1 MCNANPNLR
10 SAHWVPWLA
19 TVLMA
24 LSLLLSGCFDGT
36 TGDRGPAGA
45 DGEDG
50 EEGPAGPAGPSGVN
64 LSTLGVTVVD
74 AGVTANPG
82 RPWVDIEVTALSQF
96 GTPVVLRP
104 DDFGVDFFE
113 FGFSRLVN
121 RGGYE
126 SWQPYVASA
135 TNTHADSGISPA
147 IQVIRAGALRG
158 HTGGEWEHQG
168 GGVWRFYMDIDVNDV
183 PAPYTAGNVF
193 FNEDTPVTAAD
204 WAAYTGNE
212 THRVSVLLRP
222 STGNWEPTHDFMDF
236 VPNGGAPVD
245 KHVVANASCNNCHDL
260 LGGQVSQNSIHGRTR
275 TGAEHCTACHN
286 QYHIGTRTVEPV
298 DMAYLG
304 HQIHSGSG
312 IANEPTHLQYNWAS
326 ATIHPTRY
334 MAYYPN
340 DIKNCSTC
348 HDSSVA
354 SGADRAHTKPTVQA
368 CGSCHNNV
376 DFATGV
382 GHVGGPQ
389 ADSTACAG
397 CHAPGGNLGADV
409 RHLDVGREFA
419 RAGDLRYVINSM
431 ERDGDTLT
439 VEWQVL
445 YNGTPIESGAD
456 GWTVGATLLVGWGDE
471 DYTHS
476 NEALLGGATGPA
488 AGMRPGN
495 ALSIGNAQNSPFADG
510 VYTTVVD
517 LSAEN
522 HAGSTKYVASLG
534 GNVNGGGLTA
544 LVASNAVSYL
554 GQARRQVATM
564 AACTTCHED
573 RYGVFNKHGANRH
586 NDVERCIIC
595 HNNNSTDIQRR
606 SRVDGDGVQQPASP
620 DGKDEQATNFMVM
633 AHAIHGQGFREEM
646 ISIAANAFGV
656 YNTKDARRYPGRL
669 ANCNQCHTGTTYYGM
684 GPRGTTFDSST
695 GLGRSDVD
703 GHIKTTAAMAA
714 CSSCHDS
721 TGAKAHM
728 KVMGGQD
735 ESTQAVYD
743 ASAFETC
750 GTCHGAGRAADVRV
764 VHGLN

>member
-10 SAHWVPWLA
+10 STHWVPWLA

-24 LSLLLSGCFDGT
+24 LSLLLSGCFSGT
-36 TGDRGPAGA
+36 TGDRGPAGE

-50 EEGPAGPAGPSGVN
+50 GEGPAGPAGPSGVD

-82 RPWVDIEVTALSQF
+82 RPWVDIEITALSQF
-96 GTPVVLRP
+96 GMPVLLRP
-104 DDFGVDFFE
+104 DDFGTDFFE

-121 RGGYE
+121 KGGYE

-135 TNTHADSGISPA
+135 SNTHADSGISPA
-147 IQVIRAGALRG
+147 IQVIRASALRG
-158 HTGGEWEHQG
+158 HADGGEWENRG
-168 GGVWRFYMDIDVNDV
+168 GGLWRFYLPIDVNDV
-183 PAPYTAGNVF
+183 PAPYTAGDVF
-193 FNEDTPVTAAD
+193 FDADTPVTPAD

-212 THRVSVLLRP
+212 THRISVLLRP

-236 VPNGGAPVD
+236 VPNGGVPVD

-260 LGGQVSQNSIHGRTR
+260 LGGQVSQNSIHGRNR

-286 QYHIGTRTVEPV
+286 QYHIGTRTVQPV
-298 DMAYLG
+298 DLAYIG
-304 HQIHSGSG
+304 HQIHSGNG
-312 IANEPTHLQYNWAS
+312 IASEPTHIRYNWAS
-326 ATIHPTRY
+326 PTVDPTRY

-376 DFATGV
+376 NFATGE
-382 GHVGGPQ
+382 GHVGGAQ

-409 RHLDVGREFA
+409 RHLDAGREFA
-419 RAGDLRYVINSM
+419 RAGDLRYVINSV

-445 YNGTPIESGAD
+445 YNDTPIESGAD
-456 GWTVGATLLVGWGDE
+456 GWTVGAILLVGWGDE
-471 DYTHS
+471 DYFHS
-476 NEALLGGATGPA
+476 SGVSDPD
-488 AGMRPGN
+488 RPGS
-495 ALSIGNAQNSPFADG
+495 ARSVGIADATFADG
-510 VYTTVVD
+510 VYTSVVN
-517 LSAEN
+517 LSGEN
-522 HAGSTKYVASLG
+522 HAGAEMYVASLG

-554 GQARRQVATM
+554 GSARRQVATM

-606 SRVDGDGVQQPASP
+606 SRDGQAPGP
-620 DGKDEQATNFMVM
+620 DGLDETATNFMVM

-646 ISIAANAFGV
+646 ISIAAFGLGV

-695 GLGRSDVD
+695 GMDVNDVD

-721 TGAKAHM
+721 AGAKAHM
-728 KVMGGQD
+728 KSMGGQD
-735 ESTQAVYD
+735 TWDQATID

-750 GTCHGAGRAADVRV
+750 GTCHGAGRTADVRV